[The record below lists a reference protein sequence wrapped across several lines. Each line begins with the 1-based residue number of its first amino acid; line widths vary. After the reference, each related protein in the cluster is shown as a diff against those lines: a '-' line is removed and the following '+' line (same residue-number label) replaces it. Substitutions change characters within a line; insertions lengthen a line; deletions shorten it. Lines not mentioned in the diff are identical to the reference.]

1 MPLWVLRSFVAS
13 TPNGVT
19 PESATADELGW
30 ISIESPRERHYAAA
44 SRETSS
50 VTCDGAGATGGTLR
64 PIKERED
71 TRSNRCAAAT
81 IYSDNSALTLT
92 FDRRVD
98 GRGYHARRWSNSKAQ
113 ADWSSGSADR
123 PCSAPVASHDGGPRA
138 VRSLPSDV
146 GIQFEAVEAPR
157 FRTLNGSFNRLL
169 RAVPRTVSDGF
180 GL

>member
-64 PIKERED
+64 PIKGRED
-71 TRSNRCAAAT
+71 TRSNRCAAA
-81 IYSDNSALTLT
+81 AA
-92 FDRRVD
+92 DRRIDRAQRPWPLMTAVG
-98 GRGYHARRWSNSKAQ
+98 GRCA
-113 ADWSSGSADR
+113 
-123 PCSAPVASHDGGPRA
+123 PCP
-138 VRSLPSDV
+138 LM
-146 GIQFEAVEAPR
+146 
-157 FRTLNGSFNRLL
+157 
-169 RAVPRTVSDGF
+169 
-180 GL
+180 